1 MIQKYRNESIV
12 IASLIIL
19 TISIIY
25 KYSVLHQLENQITAT
40 QKSIQ
45 EIEEAKRLK
54 KLWYAKRVNSKLS
67 KLKSTVPFNKIE
79 KFKKRN
85 KRVNIV
91 LKKLESRELNR
102 FMNELSK
109 LPLRIARLKI
119 VKISTNQ
126 YNMECLCK
134 W

>member
-1 MIQKYRNESIV
+1 MIHKYRNESIIV
-12 IASLIIL
+12 ASLLIL
-19 TISIIY
+19 IISIIY
-25 KYSVLHQLENQITAT
+25 KYSTLSKLENKIVST
-40 QKSIQ
+40 KESIQ

-54 KLWYAKRVNSKLS
+54 KLWYAKGINSKLS
-67 KLKSTVPFNKIE
+67 RLKSTVSSSKIKKFN
-79 KFKKRN
+79 KRN

-119 VKISTNQ
+119 VKIATNQ

>member
-1 MIQKYRNESIV
+1 MIHKYRNESII
-12 IASLIIL
+12 IASLLIL
-19 TISIIY
+19 IISIIY
-25 KYSVLHQLENQITAT
+25 KYSTLSKLENKIVST
-40 QKSIQ
+40 KESIQ

-54 KLWYAKRVNSKLS
+54 KLWYAKGINSKLS
-67 KLKSTVPFNKIE
+67 RLKSTVSSSKIKKFN
-79 KFKKRN
+79 KRN

-119 VKISTNQ
+119 VKIATNQ